1 MKKDIYE
8 DCKAS
13 LQELKNLSKKMFVK
27 KGYMP
32 ILIPELAKIE
42 EEQYLKRLYKKEV
55 EGFIP
60 TSPDSFEAYEE
71 DYLNTCR
78 R

>member
-13 LQELKNLSKKMFVK
+13 LQELKNLSNEIFTK

-32 ILIPELAKIE
+32 ILIPELGKIE
-42 EEQYLKRLYKKEV
+42 EQYIKGLYQKEV
-55 EGFIP
+55 ESFIP
-60 TSPDSFEAYEE
+60 TSPDSFEAYEQ
-71 DYLNTCR
+71 DYLNSR
-78 R
+78 SR